1 VEQELLTLPDN
12 MSSSPV
18 LVGFM
23 LFDLC
28 FLCNVLEI
36 IVFPFVL
43 FFLPIIVTKYG
54 TYMWLFLTQM
64 FRNGRKNPEHGGDR
78 KTFEVMTS
86 TYPTGTFSSV
96 ASLKSSEW
104 EN

>member
-1 VEQELLTLPDN
+1 MEQELLTLPDN

-43 FFLPIIVTKYG
+43 FL
-54 TYMWLFLTQM
+54 LTIELSILLDLRPANNVCQNSRRK
-64 FRNGRKNPEHGGDR
+64 FKEDNRNSKIQLQLLYQ
-78 KTFEVMTS
+78 K
-86 TYPTGTFSSV
+86 
-96 ASLKSSEW
+96 
-104 EN
+104 